1 MKSEET
7 EGRAVEPEFV
17 PPDTQLART
26 QGSTIEDLAQTEEGV
41 DIIERGILIIKTLRA
56 ASIALT
62 HPQDWVLFK
71 AEDRI
76 TGYCQDAGCQRFS
89 DLWGIEIVNLGT
101 WERAEDPDTKD
112 FSYSIT
118 ADGIS
123 KRTGQTVTGITGVR
137 YSTEDFITRRKLGR
151 LQIDAEVRK
160 AARANL
166 HGSIVRELAGMKQV
180 PEEELNSVWAQA
192 QMTGKTSAKCNRGR
206 GFGTQAQRLGADVQ
220 QSDDLKPGEE
230 PFCQQ
235 CDPPTKMKF
244 VPGGVSRD
252 SQRPYDAFWACT
264 VKDSKHKG
272 LKHSDHMKGVEE
284 RRKAGAAAEAES
296 KKGREPGAEG

>member
-1 MKSEET
+1 MSQEEDKGAERT
-7 EGRAVEPEFV
+7 AEFV
-17 PPDTQLART
+17 GPDTQLART
-26 QGSTIEDLAQTEEGV
+26 QASTVDALAQTEEGV
-41 DIIERGILIIKTLRA
+41 DIVARGITIMKMLRA

-89 DLWGIEIVNLGT
+89 DLWGIEIFNLGQ
-101 WERAEDPDTKD
+101 WERAEDPETKD

-118 ADGIS
+118 ADGLA
-123 KRTGQTVTGITGVR
+123 KRTGQTVVGITGVR
-137 YSTEDFITRRKLGR
+137 YSTEDFITKRRLGR

-180 PEEELNSVWAQA
+180 PEEELNQVWAQA
-192 QMTGKTSAKCNRGR
+192 GMPGKTSAKCNRGR
-206 GFGTQAQRLGADVQ
+206 GFGTAAERHGAQVQ
-220 QSDDLKPGEE
+220 QSDDIKPGEE

-244 VPGGVSRD
+244 IPGGVSKD
-252 SQRPYDAFWACT
+252 SGRPYDAFWGCP
-264 VKDSKHKG
+264 VKNSGHKG
-272 LKHSDHMKGVEE
+272 MKHADHMKSVEQQ
-284 RRKAGAAAEAES
+284 RKAGAGSAKE
-296 KKGREPGAEG
+296 REPGAEG

>member
-1 MKSEET
+1 MKNEEAT
-7 EGRAVEPEFV
+7 AGPVEPEII

-26 QGSTIEDLAQTEEGV
+26 QGSTVDQLAQSEEGV
-41 DIIERGILIIKTLRA
+41 DIVERGITIMKMLRA

-62 HPQDWVLFK
+62 FPQDWVLFK

-89 DLWGIEIVNLGT
+89 DLWGIEIFNLGS

-118 ADGIS
+118 ADGLA

-180 PEEELNSVWAQA
+180 PIEELDQVWAQA
-192 QMTGKTSAKCNRGR
+192 GMTGKTSAKCNRGR
-206 GFGTQAQRLGADVQ
+206 GFGTQAERLGAQVQ
-220 QSDDLKPGEE
+220 QSDDIKPGEE

-244 VPGGVSRD
+244 VAGGVSRD

-272 LKHSDHMKGVEE
+272 VKHADHMKAVEQ
-284 RRKAGAAAEAES
+284 RRKAGEATE
-296 KKGREPGAEG
+296 KREPGAEG